1 MLLVCHNHP
10 DILVGGVEIYTRD
23 LLEEFRRSP
32 RVEPVLLARAGR
44 PYTEAPNP
52 HPDSPIAMINRNRD
66 EYLMYTE
73 FGDFDHFFGR
83 LRRRTGLSTDFT
95 HFVRSV
101 RPDVVHFQHTAYLG
115 YDIVRITRNAL
126 PGVPIVYSL
135 HEYLPICHRDGQ
147 MVRTQDNAVCQ
158 EESPRRC
165 HECFPGVT
173 PQQFFVRKRFIQSQ
187 LSLVD
192 RFVVPSAY
200 VKERYVQWGISP
212 DKIAVEPQGV
222 VQPSVTADH
231 VEARRKFGP
240 RLRDRF
246 GYFGQLNPYKGADT
260 LLRAIDLLGPSF
272 EGHLWVHGANL
283 DHQSPEWQRRFREL
297 IDRTRPNVTFAG
309 SYQRSDLA
317 ELMARIDWVVV
328 PSSWWETGPLVVWEA
343 FQHRRPVICSDIGG
357 QSEKV
362 LDGVNGLHFRRGDAN
377 SLARTIERAVSTPG
391 LWEAMRDGIPGQPG
405 PAMSRHVDALVSI
418 YDALLDR
425 RNEPA
430 AMATR
435 NAPVV
440 SNKRPSRAA
449 SRAVSE

>member
-1 MLLVCHNHP
+1 MRRIKVLLVCHNHP

-147 MVRTQDNAVCQ
+147 MVRTKDSELCK

-165 HECFPGVT
+165 HECFPEIS
-173 PQQFFVRKRFIQSQ
+173 PQGFYMRKRFIQSH

-192 RFVVPSAY
+192 QFIAPSEY
-200 VKERYVQWGISP
+200 VLERYADWGIPRS
-212 DKIAVEPQGV
+212 KIQVEPQGFV
-222 VQPSVTADH
+222 SEDAMTLGAEP
-231 VEARRKFGP
+231 EARSRN
-240 RLRDRF
+240 RF
-246 GYFGQLNPYKGADT
+246 AYFGQLTPYKGADV
-260 LLRAIDLLGPSF
+260 LLEALEILGDAF
-272 EGHLWVHGANL
+272 DGHLWIFGANL
-283 DHQSPEWQRRFREL
+283 D
-297 IDRTRPNVTFAG
+297 
-309 SYQRSDLA
+309 
-317 ELMARIDWVVV
+317 
-328 PSSWWETGPLVVWEA
+328 
-343 FQHRRPVICSDIGG
+343 
-357 QSEKV
+357 
-362 LDGVNGLHFRRGDAN
+362 
-377 SLARTIERAVSTPG
+377 
-391 LWEAMRDGIPGQPG
+391 
-405 PAMSRHVDALVSI
+405 
-418 YDALLDR
+418 
-425 RNEPA
+425 
-430 AMATR
+430 
-435 NAPVV
+435 
-440 SNKRPSRAA
+440 
-449 SRAVSE
+449 